1 MKLTNE
7 QKLKLYNALPKEHK
21 DEMMR
26 VAKAKHQ
33 KGEGIGSI
41 LSSIWKILGPVAKAV
56 GPTVLKS
63 VVLPVLEKNVLPA
76 VEQKIDKIINPNRN
90 PPPYPGNGLDLP
102 GKGMCGCMGRGM
114 SLPGNGMSLP
124 GNGLKL
130 AGQGMKRRPGRPP
143 KGAGIALPGGP

>member
-7 QKLKLYNALPKEHK
+7 QKLKLYQALPKEHK
-21 DEMMR
+21 DAMMR

-41 LSSIWKILGPVAKAV
+41 LSSIWKVIGPAAKAI

-63 VVLPVLEKNVLPA
+63 IIVPVLEKNVLPI
-76 VEQKIDKIINPNRN
+76 VEQKLDKIINPDRN
-90 PPPYPGNGLDLP
+90 PPAYPG
-102 GKGMCGCMGRGM
+102 KGM
-114 SLPGNGMSLP
+114 SLPGNGIGYGMCGCMGKGLDVP

-130 AGQGMKRRPGRPP
+130 AGQGKRRGRPK
-143 KGAGIALPGGP
+143 KGCGIALPGGP

>member
-1 MKLTNE
+1 MRLTNE
-7 QKLKLYNALPKEHK
+7 QKLKLYQALPKEHK

-41 LSSIWKILGPVAKAV
+41 LSAIWKVIGPAAKAI

-63 VVLPVLEKNVLPA
+63 VVLPVLEKNVLPI
-76 VEQKIDKIINPNRN
+76 VEQKLDKIINPDRN
-90 PPPYPGNGLDLP
+90 PPPYPGK
-102 GKGMCGCMGRGM
+102 GKGM

-124 GNGLKL
+124 GNGLRL
-130 AGQGMKRRPGRPP
+130 AGQGKRRGRPP
-143 KGAGIALPGGP
+143 KGCGIALPGGP

>member
-1 MKLTNE
+1 MRLTNE

-41 LSSIWKILGPVAKAV
+41 LSAIWKVIGPAAKAI

-63 VVLPVLEKNVLPA
+63 VVLPVLEKNVLPV
-76 VEQKIDKIINPNRN
+76 VEQKLDKIINPDRN
-90 PPPYPGNGLDLP
+90 PPPYPGRGLSLSGKGK
-102 GKGMCGCMGRGM
+102 GKGMPGYGM

-130 AGQGMKRRPGRPP
+130 AGQGTRRGRPP
-143 KGAGIALPGGP
+143 KGCGIALPGVP

>member
-1 MKLTNE
+1 MRLTNE
-7 QKLKLYNALPKEHK
+7 QKLKLYQALPKEHK

-90 PPPYPGNGLDLP
+90 PPPYPGKGLDLP
-102 GKGMCGCMGRGM
+102 GKGKGICGCM
-114 SLPGNGMSLP
+114 PGYGMSLP

-130 AGQGMKRRPGRPP
+130 AGQGKRRGRPP
-143 KGAGIALPGGP
+143 KGCGIALPGGP